1 MLGNNIGLNLRRTT
15 TNGGTEVT
23 EVRSLPKPT
32 TDGVVIAHIQPALS
46 ASFAGGLLFHATLI
60 LSAAILHREC

>member
-1 MLGNNIGLNLRRTT
+1 MLGNNIGLNLCRTT

-32 TDGVVIAHIQPALS
+32 THGLVIAPLQRALS
-46 ASFAGGLLFHATLI
+46 ALFAGGILFHATLV
-60 LSAAILHREC
+60 LSTAILHRER